1 MRLATHLTVRRRLAV
16 VAELVLAIGGLVWS
30 AQGLGLVRTVRS
42 FMNDRP
48 EWIAIGSGTFVLA
61 LVLLYL
67 TLRPSAP
74 E

>member
-1 MRLATHLTVRRRLAV
+1 MRLAPHLTVRRRLAV
-16 VAELVLAIGGLVWS
+16 VAELVLAVGGLVWS
-30 AQGLGLVRTVRS
+30 AQGLGLLRTVRS

-67 TLRPSAP
+67 TLRPPAP